1 MAAALTG
8 AFVNADPACLRF
20 AVFVLGSAGNV
31 AVSMD
36 SSLSQP
42 NPARSPYPLA
52 EASSAGLR

>member
-1 MAAALTG
+1 
-8 AFVNADPACLRF
+8 VNADPAYLRF

-31 AVSMD
+31 TVSMD

-52 EASSAGLR
+52 EASFAGLR